1 MIPRSWNHIIG
12 QIISWSRGISLL
24 DVMNIWLQPL
34 TPQVFKVMP
43 QEAWMPT
50 PRVVTPNIHWYWF
63 LVLGIRTPKHHTGD
77 NTHWPTKL
85 DMVDKTSV
93 QRRFFGC
100 NCAARFVLKSNW
112 KKGEKRHIRARNMI
126 FLGLIFSGPQSLV
139 IKGGSLTQPAQTV
152 WMSDTMSMVEQES
165 LVTEDCCF
173 RRRAW
178 VSPASPR
185 PPREGWGCLAPTSA
199 PSSSPPARP
208 SGRSERSLLKSFKWP
223 FLSRNLVQY

>member
-24 DVMNIWLQPL
+24 DVMNIWLQPF

-43 QEAWMPT
+43 QDAWMPI

-85 DMVDKTSV
+85 DTVDKTSV

-126 FLGLIFSGPQSLV
+126 FLGLVFSGRQSLV
-139 IKGGSLTQPAQTV
+139 IRGVTDANDTKSLDERHHQTGGGGAGKFGHRGLFQKKSL
-152 WMSDTMSMVEQES
+152 
-165 LVTEDCCF
+165 
-173 RRRAW
+173 
-178 VSPASPR
+178 
-185 PPREGWGCLAPTSA
+185 G
-199 PSSSPPARP
+199 
-208 SGRSERSLLKSFKWP
+208 
-223 FLSRNLVQY
+223 

>member
-1 MIPRSWNHIIG
+1 MWSFIISFPKNWSVRHYFHSQPDLYTTYNKECRIQSSFLMKVEQTIAITHWSWHQIIG
-12 QIISWSRGISLL
+12 HLIPWSSGISLL
-24 DVMNIWLQPL
+24 DVMNIWLQPF

-43 QEAWMPT
+43 QDAWMPI

-85 DMVDKTSV
+85 DTVDKTSV

-139 IKGGSLTQPAQTV
+139 IKGGHWRIQRQ
-152 WMSDTMSMVEQES
+152 
-165 LVTEDCCF
+165 
-173 RRRAW
+173 
-178 VSPASPR
+178 
-185 PPREGWGCLAPTSA
+185 
-199 PSSSPPARP
+199 
-208 SGRSERSLLKSFKWP
+208 
-223 FLSRNLVQY
+223 